1 MSVRDEYFNF
11 EIEDEQPKDDLFSK
25 IIKSLVIVFLLVAI
39 VAVSIISYK
48 FISNDKQEVKNNLI
62 SNQTIQQSHPKL
74 AVEQKEKDNKEQ
86 KKNIKAIVEPKSN
99 TQALKKEEIALI
111 VKAVLEQM
119 QKNSQKV
126 VRANIKDNQKKEE
139 SEDSKLLSSLQ
150 QIRPDIEEKKQEEQ
164 KKKIEK
170 VKKKIV
176 HKKIKDKIIRKHI
189 TYNAVIID
197 NKAVK
202 SIDELSKLYAK
213 INRISKRKK
222 KKILK
227 NAYTKK
233 IRKEIIIR
241 QNAMRIIT
249 VRKGDTLG
257 SIARRAYG
265 KASMYKKILKANP
278 DILSNPHSLKVGMK
292 LRVPR

>member
-86 KKNIKAIVEPKSN
+86 KKNIKVEPKSD